1 MLSSSL
7 HYYESVAS
15 NDGSDARAKELES
28 AAASIRRILARI
40 ESEVKGESSHYILP
54 EAHH

>member
-15 NDGSDARAKELES
+15 NDGDDERAKELES
-28 AAASIRRILARI
+28 AANSLRSILAKI
-40 ESEVKGESSHYILP
+40 EAEIKGGSSSLL
-54 EAHH
+54 ASLLK